1 MNLWTIVGRFK
12 ERLRMILDGLKY
24 SDITI
29 AEKFRREGA
38 KIGKNCFIQI
48 RKLASEPYLVEIG
61 DCVSITSGVNF
72 ATHDGASVIFR
83 EEFPYLRHFGKI
95 IVEDNC
101 FIGNGAIIM
110 SGVRIGRNSII
121 GANSVVISDVK
132 EGSIM
137 MGNPAVRISTT
148 EKYKQRCIEEWTRQG
163 LAKFGPKFAGKNK
176 IEIQRIMMSPEFRE
190 VLKNTLLAADLPPRA
205 KEDKRGENSK
215 SAQAG

>member
-1 MNLWTIVGRFK
+1 V
-12 ERLRMILDGLKY
+12 ILDGLRY

-61 DCVSITSGVNF
+61 DCVSIASGVTF
-72 ATHDGASVIFR
+72 LTHDGASVIFR
-83 EEFPYLRHFGKI
+83 EEYPYLRYFGRI

-110 SGVRIGRNSII
+110 SGIRIGRNSII
-121 GANSVVISDVK
+121 GANSVVITDVK

-148 EKYKQRCIEEWTRQG
+148 EKYRARCLEEWSRQG
-163 LAKFGPKFAGKNK
+163 LEKFETQLAGKDK
-176 IEIQRIMMSPEFRE
+176 VETQRIMMSPEFRE
-190 VLKNTLLAADLPPRA
+190 ALKETLLAGDLPPRA
-205 KEDKRGENSK
+205 RENKRAEPVK
-215 SAQAG
+215 PAEAL